1 LTYPSKTHTDTGIL
15 TLIICSDVPGLQVW
29 DTKNDEWLEVEKI
42 VNPMEDM
49 FVVLGRKMQLFA
61 QDQPSVLMPC
71 THRVALPL
79 NTERSSLL
87 YFLDVPQ

>member
-1 LTYPSKTHTDTGIL
+1 LQFLTKYLDTGIL

-29 DTKNDEWLEVEKI
+29 DLQNKEWLEVEKLVI
-42 VNPMEDM
+42 PKEDM
-49 FVVLGRKMQLFA
+49 FVIMGRKMQFFSA
-61 QDQPSVLMPC
+61 TTPSPFMPT

-87 YFLDVPQ
+87 YFQDVPQ